1 MPDAPPDAVP
11 DPVPDPGPG
20 PAAALRR
27 ERTALLGSAVAAGV
41 IGTAAAVWG
50 VVAGSGVILF
60 DGVYTVAGIALV
72 GVSALASRAAEQAPG
87 RRYPFGRHAATPLAV
102 AMQGAALVATLL
114 YGVADAVGTL
124 VAGGADGDPLGLLA
138 YGVASAVL
146 SAGVAA
152 WLRRRAPDS
161 ELALAEVVSWRA
173 GAWLSAGVA
182 LGGVV
187 GTLLDRGGH
196 ATAAG
201 YVDPVLLLLAV
212 VLIAPLPVRLVRDG
226 MHELLEGAPPPE
238 VALAVDAAVAAAR
251 AEFDLPEAL
260 VRAQAGT
267 PAVRRGG
274 LRRGAG
280 ALGRGS
286 RGPGPSA
293 VNRTFPRPVPHHVRD
308 HQPEPPVVVP
318 DGRRPG
324 AAAGGDAGRAE
335 LAPADGDVADELD
348 VLEVGGPEDRDARQV
363 LERRRRE
370 VVGVADPA
378 DARVGVET
386 GDERVAHGR
395 APRRRRR
402 RWGGRC
408 AQPTTR

>member
-1 MPDAPPDAVP
+1 MPDATSDAVP
-11 DPVPDPGPG
+11 GTAG
-20 PAAALRR
+20 ALRR
-27 ERTALLGSAVAAGV
+27 ERTALLGSAAAAGV

-87 RRYPFGRHAATPLAV
+87 GRYPFGRHAATPLAV

-238 VALAVDAAVAAAR
+238 VAHAVDAAVAAAR

-260 VRAQAGT
+260 VRAT
-267 PAVRRGG
+267 K
-274 LRRGAG
+274 
-280 ALGRGS
+280 LGR
-286 RGPGPSA
+286 RLYVEVDFVVEPGPW
-293 VNRTFPRPVPHHVRD
+293 
-308 HQPEPPVVVP
+308 
-318 DGRRPG
+318 
-324 AAAGGDAGRAE
+324 
-335 LAPADGDVADELD
+335 DVAA
-348 VLEVGGPEDRDARQV
+348 EDRVRHAVVDR
-363 LERRRRE
+363 LEALPYDVWATVE
-370 VVGVADPA
+370 LTTDPGLA
-378 DARVGVET
+378 L
-386 GDERVAHGR
+386 
-395 APRRRRR
+395 
-402 RWGGRC
+402 
-408 AQPTTR
+408 